1 MVPDTVSTEDGSIT
15 CRDPLTG
22 ELYHNRA
29 GAYTE
34 ALKNYVEPSRLAHLL
49 QGAQELNVLDV
60 CFGLGYNVY
69 VLLNV
74 LLEVFEQHADLP
86 KIPIR
91 IIAIDKDPE
100 ILAVL
105 PEVLSDV
112 RFEKLINQIGPE
124 GKNKLCQFGQHSFQ
138 LRERIQVSFELVCG
152 DIRQYVFELENNA
165 RQFDL
170 IYHDGFS
177 PRVMPELWT
186 YDLFAQYTKLLSP
199 KGAILTYSS
208 AAAVRSALRMC
219 GLDVMRTSA
228 VGGKS
233 GGTIAA
239 CKGSLITRKILTDE
253 IIFTLRDDEEARLQT
268 RSSIPYRDPEL
279 KESRENI
286 VKARNLELEKSS
298 LPRTKTNLL

>member
-34 ALKNYVEPSRLAHLL
+34 AFKNYVEPSRLPHLL
-49 QGAQELNVLDV
+49 RESQELTVLDV

-74 LLEVFEQHADLP
+74 LLEVYEQYASLP

-100 ILAVL
+100 ILTVL
-105 PEVLSDV
+105 PVVLADA
-112 RFEKLINQIGPE
+112 RFEKLTKQIGID
-124 GKNKLCQFGQHSFQ
+124 GKEKLCQFGRHHFQ
-138 LRERIQVSFELVCG
+138 LSGGIQVSFELICA
-152 DIRQYVFELENNA
+152 DIRKYVLELENNA
-165 RQFDL
+165 GQFDL

-186 YDLFAQYTKLLSP
+186 YDLFARYAKLLSS

-208 AAAVRSALRMC
+208 ADAVRSALRMC
-219 GLDVMRTSA
+219 DLDVMRTSA

-233 GGTIAA
+233 GGTIAV
-239 CKGSLITRKILTDE
+239 CKGKYLTDE
-253 IIFTLRDDEEARLQT
+253 ILTVENIFALSDAEEARLKT
-268 RSSIPYRDPEL
+268 RSSIPYRDPQL
-279 KESRENI
+279 NESRDNI
-286 VKARNLELEKSS
+286 VKTRNQEVLKYF
-298 LPRTKTNLL
+298 